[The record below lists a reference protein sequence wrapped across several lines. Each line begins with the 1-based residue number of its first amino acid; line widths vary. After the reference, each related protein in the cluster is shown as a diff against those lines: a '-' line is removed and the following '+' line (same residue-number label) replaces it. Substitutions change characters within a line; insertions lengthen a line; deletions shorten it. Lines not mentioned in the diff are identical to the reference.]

1 MGYIST
7 NEARLEELRKIHRP
21 AVLEIVEE
29 RIQKGRVWKDKKGL
43 ASKLYSF
50 KHEGSILDHEQNST
64 QRNDGENPDD
74 DDESCSP
81 SLNLDGANVD
91 SEVDS
96 LPDLQE
102 QVTYSFF
109 FKFLGIKIT
118 ENHVLLSTKFLCS

>member
-50 KHEGSILDHEQNST
+50 KHEGSILDHEQKST
-64 QRNDGENPDD
+64 QRNDGENQDD

-81 SLNLDGANVD
+81 FLNLDGANVD

-102 QVTYSFF
+102 QVTYSFDYV
-109 FKFLGIKIT
+109 LRD
-118 ENHVLLSTKFLCS
+118 ENNREP

>member
-50 KHEGSILDHEQNST
+50 KHEGSILDHEQKST
-64 QRNDGENPDD
+64 QRNDGENQDD

-81 SLNLDGANVD
+81 FLNLDGANVD

-102 QVTYSFF
+102 QVTYSFDYVLRDENNREPYASIN
-109 FKFLGIKIT
+109 KFL
-118 ENHVLLSTKFLCS
+118 E